1 MVLTREE
8 SGLPND
14 SPAETFLE
22 IRRPG
27 DVPRRL
33 RLDDDLTTLGRA
45 ADAAIALDHPS
56 VSRHHAELRRDAAG
70 RWWVRDHGSRN
81 GTTVNGARVHES
93 AVAPGDVIGVGE
105 YTLRLVTAS
114 AGRPAAPAASTDTD
128 DAPVVSLRTLGDG
141 ETPRIAAEHISGIMA
156 FGQELQRTS
165 DRADRLRRLLEFAV
179 GRELQGLVASALR
192 LTESGSA
199 LSVEH
204 LAEPAHRATSRAA
217 APNHISLSLLR
228 AVVARGQPVVANNL
242 VRLPQ
247 FQADIS
253 IAPGATP
260 FSAVA
265 CPLNSGDVRD
275 VLYVVQPP
283 QLGSVEW
290 LMLNSL
296 AVEEF
301 RQADAV
307 WAARAEAEAR
317 AAVARELDLAR
328 VVQDRTVPQRSAD
341 DRLDW
346 ALSFLPCSGV
356 GGDYVDVIRRGDG
369 SVLLAIADVSGKGMQ
384 AALVTAAIHAVFHT
398 LARTD
403 ASLADV
409 ASAANGHL
417 RTFLPEGGFATLA
430 AVQLDPATGAGECV
444 NCGHPPVFA
453 IGGPERV
460 RVISGGG
467 HLPLGLAEDA
477 LTTESFR
484 LALDECLVLHTDGLS
499 ELRDRSGAM
508 LGLAQLR
515 EQFARS
521 CAAAEPGTAEA
532 IVAEVAAWLR
542 SCADGAAA
550 TDDQT
555 FLVAQ
560 RIACA

>member
-1 MVLTREE
+1 
-8 SGLPND
+8 LPHD
-14 SPAETFLE
+14 EPADTFLE

-27 DVPRRL
+27 DVPRRV
-33 RLDDDLTTLGRA
+33 RLDGALTTLGRA
-45 ADAAIALDHPS
+45 ADAAVALDHPS
-56 VSRHHAELRRDAAG
+56 VSRHHAEIGRDADG
-70 RWWVRDHGSRN
+70 RWWIRDRGSRN
-81 GTTVNGARVHES
+81 GTTVNGGRVHES
-93 AVAPGDVIGVGE
+93 AIAPGDVIGVGE
-105 YTLRLVTAS
+105 YTLRLTT
-114 AGRPAAPAASTDTD
+114 GAPARAVTPNTDTD

-141 ETPRIAAEHISGIMA
+141 EAPRIAAEHISGIMA
-156 FGQELQRTS
+156 FGQELQRTPAP
-165 DRADRLRRLLEFAV
+165 ADRLRRLLEFAV
-179 GRELQGLVASALR
+179 GPELQGLVASALR

-199 LSVEH
+199 PSVEH
-204 LAEPAHRATSRAA
+204 LAEPAHRTTSHAP

-247 FQADIS
+247 FQADVS

-265 CPLNSGDVRD
+265 CPLHAGDVRD

-307 WAARAEAEAR
+307 WGARADAEAR

-328 VVQDRTVPQRSAD
+328 VVQDRTVPQRTAD

-346 ALSFLPCSGV
+346 ALSFLPCYGV

-444 NCGHPPVFA
+444 NCGHPSVLA
-453 IGGPERV
+453 IDGSGRV
-460 RVISGGG
+460 RLIPGGG
-467 HLPLGLAEDA
+467 HLPLGLADDP
-477 LTTESFR
+477 LTTESFQ
-484 LALDECLVLHTDGLS
+484 LAAGECLVLHTDGLS
-499 ELRDRSGAM
+499 ELRDRAGTM
-508 LGLAQLR
+508 LGLQPLR

-521 CAAAEPGTAEA
+521 CAAGDPATALG
-532 IVAEVAAWLR
+532 IVSEVSDWLR
-542 SCADGAAA
+542 TLADGAAA

-555 FLVAQ
+555 FLVA
-560 RIACA
+560 RRA

>member
-1 MVLTREE
+1 
-8 SGLPND
+8 LPND
-14 SPAETFLE
+14 EPADTFLE

-27 DVPRRL
+27 DPPRRV
-33 RLDDDLTTLGRA
+33 RLDGGLTTLGRA
-45 ADAAIALDHPS
+45 ADAAVALDHPS
-56 VSRHHAELRRDAAG
+56 VSRHHAELGRDATG
-70 RWWVRDHGSRN
+70 RWWIRDRGSRN
-81 GTTVNGARVHES
+81 GTTLNGARVHETGIGI
-93 AVAPGDVIGVGE
+93 GDVIGVGD
-105 YTLRLVTAS
+105 YTLRLI
-114 AGRPAAPAASTDTD
+114 PAPARAPVPPARPDQQDD
-128 DAPVVSLRTLGDG
+128 DAAVVTLRALGDA
-141 ETPRIAAEHISGIMA
+141 EAPRIAAEHISGIMA
-156 FGQELQRTS
+156 FGQALQRTP
-165 DRADRLRRLLEFAV
+165 DPRERLRRLLEFAV
-179 GRELQGLVASALR
+179 GPELQGLAASALR

-199 LSVEH
+199 LGVEH
-204 LAEPAHRATSRAA
+204 LSEPVHRASSP

-247 FQADIS
+247 FQAEVS

-265 CPLNSGDVRD
+265 CPLHAGDVRD

-307 WAARAEAEAR
+307 WAARAEAESR

-328 VVQDRTVPQRSAD
+328 VVQVRTVPRRSAD

-346 ALSFLPCSGV
+346 ALSFLPCHGV

-409 ASAANGHL
+409 ASAANRHL

-430 AVQLDPATGAGECV
+430 AVQLDPASGVGECV
-444 NCGHPPVFA
+444 NCGHPPVLA
-453 IGGPERV
+453 AGGPASIRL
-460 RVISGGG
+460 ISGGD
-467 HLPLGLAEDA
+467 HLPLGLADDS
-477 LTTESFR
+477 LTTEPFQ
-484 LALDECLVLHTDGLS
+484 LAPGECLVLHTDGLS
-499 ELRDRSGAM
+499 ELRDRSGDM
-508 LGLAQLR
+508 VGLRGLR
-515 EQFARS
+515 EHFARI
-521 CAAAEPGTAEA
+521 CTAPGGCTAERV
-532 IVAEVAAWLR
+532 VADVSAWLR
-542 SCADGAAA
+542 ACADGGAA

-555 FLVAQ
+555 FL
-560 RIACA
+560 IARRA

>member
-1 MVLTREE
+1 L
-8 SGLPND
+8 
-14 SPAETFLE
+14 A
-22 IRRPG
+22 
-27 DVPRRL
+27 
-33 RLDDDLTTLGRA
+33 
-45 ADAAIALDHPS
+45 
-56 VSRHHAELRRDAAG
+56 
-70 RWWVRDHGSRN
+70 
-81 GTTVNGARVHES
+81 
-93 AVAPGDVIGVGE
+93 
-105 YTLRLVTAS
+105 
-114 AGRPAAPAASTDTD
+114 
-128 DAPVVSLRTLGDG
+128 
-141 ETPRIAAEHISGIMA
+141 
-156 FGQELQRTS
+156 
-165 DRADRLRRLLEFAV
+165 
-179 GRELQGLVASALR
+179 ASALR
-192 LTESGSA
+192 LAESGSA
-199 LSVEH
+199 LAVEH
-204 LAEPAHRATSRAA
+204 LAEPAQRSTNGTP

-228 AVVARGQPVVANNL
+228 AVVERGQPVVANNL

-247 FQADIS
+247 FQADVS

-265 CPLNSGDVRD
+265 CPLNAGPVRD

-301 RQADAV
+301 RQAEAV

-328 VVQDRTVPQRSAD
+328 IVQVRTVPQRSAD

-346 ALSFLPCSGV
+346 ALSFLPCYGV

-409 ASAANGHL
+409 AAAANRHL

-430 AVQLDPATGAGECV
+430 CVQLDPATGAGECV
-444 NCGHPPVFA
+444 NCGHPSVLVA
-453 IGGPERV
+453 GGATAV
-460 RVISGGG
+460 RLVRGGD
-467 HLPLGLAEDA
+467 HLPLGLAEDEL
-477 LTTESFR
+477 LTSEPFE
-484 LALDECLVLHTDGLS
+484 LGAGECLVLHTDGLS

-508 LGLAQLR
+508 LGLEVLR
-515 EQFARS
+515 ERFAAS
-521 CAAAEPGTAEA
+521 CAASNGRAAEEV
-532 IVAEVAAWLR
+532 VADISDWLR
-542 SCADGAAA
+542 ELAAGAAA

-555 FLVAQ
+555 FLVA
-560 RIACA
+560 RRT